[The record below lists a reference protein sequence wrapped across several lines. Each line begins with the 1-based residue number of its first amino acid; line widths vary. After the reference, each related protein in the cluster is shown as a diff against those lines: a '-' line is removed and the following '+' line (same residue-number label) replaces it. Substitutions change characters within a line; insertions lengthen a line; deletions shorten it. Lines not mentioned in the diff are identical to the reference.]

1 MVESEERAV
10 KIKFSKMHG
19 NGNDFVV
26 IDAVRQCLAL
36 SAEQVRFLAD
46 RHLGVGCD
54 QVLVV
59 EAPTRSDTDFRYRIF
74 NADGGE
80 VEHCG
85 NGARCFMKFVR
96 DQGLTAKD
104 EIRVETKAG
113 IISPRFADGDRVT
126 VNMGV
131 PRFDP
136 NDVPFDA
143 PQRQLTYAL
152 PLEDATLQISVLSLG
167 NPHAVQIVEDVQS
180 APVAAQ
186 GPRIERHR
194 AFPARVNAGFMQV
207 LDRGHIKLRV
217 WERGAGE
224 TLACGTGACA
234 AVVAGRMRGLL
245 DETVRVATRGGEL
258 LISWAKE
265 GEPVWLTGD
274 AKRVFEAEIN
284 L

>member
-1 MVESEERAV
+1 VIV
-10 KIKFSKMHG
+10 KFSKMHG

-26 IDAVRQCLAL
+26 IDAVRQRVAL
-36 SAEQVRFLAD
+36 TAEQVRFLAD
-46 RHLGVGCD
+46 RHRGVGCD

-59 EAPTRSDTDFRYRIF
+59 ETPTRSDADFRYRIY

-113 IISPRFADGDRVT
+113 IISPRFAGAERVT

-136 NDVPFDA
+136 KDVPFDA
-143 PQRQLTYAL
+143 PQRQQTYAL
-152 PLEDATLQISVLSLG
+152 PLEDATPQISALSIG
-167 NPHAVQIVEDVQS
+167 NPHAVQIVADVDA
-180 APVAAQ
+180 APVASQ
-186 GPRIERHR
+186 GPQIERHR
-194 AFPARVNAGFMQV
+194 AFPARVNAGFMQIV
-207 LDRGHIKLRV
+207 DRGHIKLRV

-245 DETVRVATRGGEL
+245 DESVRVATRGGEL
-258 LISWAKE
+258 LIRWVGE